1 MQPDHNRLSEIRDL
15 TVVSVEAITVSIKR
29 TAKPGC
35 EAAFERALHEFVQ
48 RSLVLP
54 GQMGVHIMRP
64 APGSGSRE
72 YGIVRKFDNRE
83 ALAAFRTSPEYL
95 EWNQTA
101 LDLTEGEGRVEEL
114 IGLESWFTLPGAALR
129 PLPKWKMALVTLL
142 GVFPTS
148 LLLGETVGRWMVSW
162 PPLPR
167 SLVVASLM
175 VALLTWVVMPLL
187 TRASHNWFHPDDK
200 RHSP

>member
-1 MQPDHNRLSEIRDL
+1 MDDSQ
-15 TVVSVEAITVSIKR
+15 AITVCITRKV
-29 TAKPGC
+29 KPGS
-35 EAAFERALHEFVQ
+35 EAAFERTLHEFVQ
-48 RSLVLP
+48 RSLTLP

-72 YGIVRKFDNRE
+72 YGIVRKFNSRD

-95 EWNQTA
+95 EWNHTA
-101 LDLTEGEGRVEEL
+101 LDLTEGDGRVKEL
-114 IGLESWFTLPGAALR
+114 TGLESWFTLPGAALR

-148 LLLGETVGRWMVSW
+148 LLLGETVGRWMMDW
-162 PPLPR
+162 PLPLR
-167 SLVVASLM
+167 SLVFATFM
-175 VALLTWVVMPLL
+175 VALLTWIVMPLL
-187 TRASHNWFHPDDK
+187 TFALHDWFSPEED

>member
-1 MQPDHNRLSEIRDL
+1 
-15 TVVSVEAITVSIKR
+15 VEDSAPITVSITR
-29 TAKPGC
+29 RVKPGS
-35 EAAFERALHEFVQ
+35 EEAFERALHKFVQ

-72 YGIVRKFDNRE
+72 YGIVRKFSSRD
-83 ALAAFRTSPEYL
+83 ALAAFRTSSEYL
-95 EWNQTA
+95 EWNHTA
-101 LDLTEGEGRVEEL
+101 LDLTEGDGRVEEL
-114 IGLESWFTLPGAALR
+114 TGLESWFTLPGATLR
-129 PLPKWKMALVTLL
+129 PLPKWKMAIVTLL

-148 LLLGETVGRWMVSW
+148 LLLGETVGRWMVGW
-162 PPLPR
+162 PLLLR
-167 SLVVASLM
+167 SLVFASLM

-187 TRASHNWFHPDDK
+187 TRILHNWFYPEDN